1 MRERIIAV
9 RKAFNLKQLQFAQR
23 LGIKQS
29 TLSNIETGQNGVS
42 DANVRLIC
50 ITFNVNET
58 WLRSGEGPMFSDG
71 APGSLDEAE
80 LLDIFRK
87 LLPPTRNVIMNHVKD
102 LLDAQTVLSS
112 DR

>member
-1 MRERIIAV
+1 MRERIIEV

-29 TLSNIETGQNGVS
+29 TLSNIETGQNGVT

-50 ITFNVNET
+50 MTFSVNET
-58 WLRSGEGPMFSDG
+58 WLRSGDGPMFSNG
-71 APGSLDEAE
+71 VPGSPDETE

-87 LLPPTRNVIMNHVKD
+87 LLPPTKKAILNHIRD
-102 LLDAQTVLSS
+102 LLDAQDAISH
-112 DR
+112 